1 MFKVTLT
8 SDSGSIMLTN
18 NPAYT
23 VTSVSGLDPANANVN
38 LSENALFDGATFN
51 SSKVSTRNIVINF
64 AINKPAGTNRVQL
77 YKTVKPKRSIRVYVE
92 NSGRKAYID
101 GYVESLS
108 VDMFAGKEV
117 AQISILC
124 PYPFFTDKAS
134 PYTAT
139 GDMVLTADNSGDV
152 ETGLNITITA
162 NGGEVFNPYIQN
174 MNTGDTMTIRQN
186 MLDGDI
192 ITINTNT
199 GKRSVTLTRS
209 GTTTNIINALDLT
222 SKWLTLGL
230 GTNEFEILSAFGEVY
245 IQSQVT
251 YNVLYQGV

>member
-1 MFKVTLT
+1 MLKVTLT

-23 VTSVSGLDPANANVN
+23 VTSVSGLDPASANVN

-64 AINKPAGTNRVQL
+64 AINQPAGANRVQL
-77 YKTVKPKRSIRVYVE
+77 YKTVKPKRSIRTYIE
-92 NSGRKAYID
+92 NSDRKAYID

-139 GDMVLTADNSGDV
+139 GDVVLTADNSGDV

-162 NGGEVFNPYIQN
+162 SGGEVFSPYIQN
-174 MNTGDTMTIRQN
+174 LSTGDTMTIRQN
-186 MLDGDI
+186 MVDGDI

-199 GKRSVTLTRS
+199 GKRSVTLTRN

-222 SKWLTLGL
+222 STWLTLGL
-230 GTNEFEILSAFGEVY
+230 GTNEFEILSIFGELY

-251 YNVLYQGV
+251 YDVLYQGV